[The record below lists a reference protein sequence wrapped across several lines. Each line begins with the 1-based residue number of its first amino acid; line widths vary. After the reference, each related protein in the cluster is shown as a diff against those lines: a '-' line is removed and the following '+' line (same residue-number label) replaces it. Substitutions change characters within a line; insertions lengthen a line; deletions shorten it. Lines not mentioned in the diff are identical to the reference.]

1 MKQERSSSQ
10 RSRAGIRGSL
20 ALCGSFA
27 LVLACFGASATAQV
41 PAQDARNVDLDDT
54 KTHMPSPEF
63 RTLEEWE
70 KRKAYLREQILIST
84 GLSPM
89 PARTPLNAQVFGLVR
104 EKDYTIEKVLIE
116 TMPGFYLA
124 GNLYRPLGGSSK
136 HPGILNPQGHWQY
149 GRLEHQP
156 LYSGP
161 SLGISLARQGY
172 VVFAYDMVGYTDT
185 VQITH
190 HFNSPER
197 SLWSFGGLGLQLWDS
212 IRSLDFLSSL
222 PDVDASRL
230 GVTGASGGGTQTF
243 FLTAVDDRIQFASP
257 VNMVSAIMQGG
268 DCENAPGVRI
278 GTNSVEIAAMFAPKP
293 MLLVSGTQDWTRNV
307 PHEEYP
313 AIKKIYALYGKAD
326 KVDVVQIDS
335 PHNYNQ
341 ASREAVY
348 GFFAKVNPGVSSAA
362 ELQEHNIQV
371 ELLKDVMVLSN
382 RTLPSD
388 ATDVDGVLHEWQEM
402 GRSSQAKL
410 SSDQHRQLLA
420 RTLEVSVPDNVVSE
434 HDGQKIVLSRL
445 SAKDRVSGVWLPG
458 KGKVAIVLDPKG
470 GSTLA
475 QSPLVI
481 KLRHENR
488 PVLLLDVFQNGPS
501 VAPRN
506 ESAHE
511 FLAFNVSDDGARVQD
526 IVTAMTYLGAGKT
539 KSSNKN
545 GGEAMEIFASGD
557 TGLWAT
563 FAAAVVPW
571 HVDLHLDNTTQLSS
585 DADYLAHFN
594 VPGVERAG
602 GLPMAVQLAAETSD
616 RR

>member
-1 MKQERSSSQ
+1 MKQERSSSAQ
-10 RSRAGIRGSL
+10 NRVDGRGSIT
-20 ALCGSFA
+20 ACVSFA
-27 LVLACFGASATAQV
+27 LALAGLAGSAAAQV
-41 PAQDARNVDLDDT
+41 PAHDARNVELSDT
-54 KTHMPSPEF
+54 KTHMASPEF
-63 RTLEEWE
+63 RTVEDWE
-70 KRKAYLREQILIST
+70 KRKAFLREQILTST

-124 GNLYRPLGGSSK
+124 GNLYRPLGGGSK

-161 SLGISLARQGY
+161 ALGISLARQGY

-348 GFFAKVNPGVSSAA
+348 RFFAKVNPGVSSEA
-362 ELQEHNIQV
+362 ELREHNIQV

-382 RTLPSD
+382 RTLPPD
-388 ATDVDGVLHEWQEM
+388 ATDVDGVLRQWQQM
-402 GRSSQAKL
+402 GQSGLAKL
-410 SSDQHRQLLA
+410 NDDARRQLLA

-434 HDGQKIVLSRL
+434 HDGQKIVLSRP
-445 SAKDRVSGVWLPG
+445 SAKDRVSGVWFPG
-458 KGKVAIVLDPKG
+458 KGKIAIVLDCKG

-475 QSPLVI
+475 QSPLVA
-481 KLRHENR
+481 KLRHEKR
-488 PVLLLDVFQNGPS
+488 SVLLLDIFQNGTS
-501 VAPRN
+501 IAPRD

-526 IVTAMTYLGAGKT
+526 VVTAMTYLGAGKA
-539 KSSNKN
+539 KNGSKN
-545 GGEAMEIFASGD
+545 GGEAIEIFASGD
-557 TGLWAT
+557 AGLWAT

-571 HVDLHLDNTTQLSS
+571 QVDLHLENTTELRS

-602 GLPMAVQLAAETSD
+602 GLPMAVQLAAEN
-616 RR
+616 R

>member
-1 MKQERSSSQ
+1 
-10 RSRAGIRGSL
+10 
-20 ALCGSFA
+20 
-27 LVLACFGASATAQV
+27 
-41 PAQDARNVDLDDT
+41 
-54 KTHMPSPEF
+54 
-63 RTLEEWE
+63 
-70 KRKAYLREQILIST
+70 
-84 GLSPM
+84 
-89 PARTPLNAQVFGLVR
+89 
-104 EKDYTIEKVLIE
+104 
-116 TMPGFYLA
+116 
-124 GNLYRPLGGSSK
+124 
-136 HPGILNPQGHWQY
+136 
-149 GRLEHQP
+149 
-156 LYSGP
+156 
-161 SLGISLARQGY
+161 
-172 VVFAYDMVGYTDT
+172 
-185 VQITH
+185 
-190 HFNSPER
+190 
-197 SLWSFGGLGLQLWDS
+197 
-212 IRSLDFLSSL
+212 
-222 PDVDASRL
+222 
-230 GVTGASGGGTQTF
+230 
-243 FLTAVDDRIQFASP
+243 
-257 VNMVSAIMQGG
+257 
-268 DCENAPGVRI
+268 
-278 GTNSVEIAAMFAPKP
+278 
-293 MLLVSGTQDWTRNV
+293 
-307 PHEEYP
+307 
-313 AIKKIYALYGKAD
+313 
-326 KVDVVQIDS
+326 
-335 PHNYNQ
+335 
-341 ASREAVY
+341 
-348 GFFAKVNPGVSSAA
+348 
-362 ELQEHNIQV
+362 V

-382 RTLPSD
+382 RTLPPD

-434 HDGQKIVLSRL
+434 HDGQKIVLSRP
-445 SAKDRVSGVWLPG
+445 SAKDRVSGAWFPG

-557 TGLWAT
+557 AGLWAS

>member
-149 GRLEHQP
+149 GRLEPQP

-475 QSPLVI
+475 QNPLVI

-616 RR
+616 LR